1 MKTQLTILLILISLS
16 GIGQN
21 WADSLAKFER
31 KDSKKT
37 YGWFDSL
44 SVTKQTDHLRE
55 WYSLKI
61 KSSIQ
66 SRLTN
71 ISDSTANVITQ
82 ANQRQAYIQH
92 LIQVHGFAC
101 NNSKADW
108 RKAFNQPEVFG
119 DNWQFKADE
128 AWGLSTGLNDF
139 LNFCRQYN
147 Y

>member
-1 MKTQLTILLILISLS
+1 MKTTTTTILLFLTITGFS
-16 GIGQN
+16 QN

-31 KDSKKT
+31 KDSKKS

-61 KSSIQ
+61 KSSIE

-108 RKAFNQPEVFG
+108 RLAYNHPEWFG
-119 DNWQFKADE
+119 TNWQSKADQ
-128 AWGLSTGLNDF
+128 AWATSTLNDF
-139 LNFCRQYN
+139 LNFCKQYN